1 MINIG
6 GGIKYHAFI
15 FYLLTMKKF
24 KTVKEWIEFWEN
36 FNWVFGT
43 TWRMHDYY
51 YNKLEKA
58 WELNCDWKY
67 KKKNEVL
74 WDMLGDWEFVQTEID
89 DDLRAV
95 YNEYHFPTE
104 QDKLDWLNGMLE
116 MYEWY
121 LQW

>member
-1 MINIG
+1 ML
-6 GGIKYHAFI
+6 HFI
-15 FYLLTMKKF
+15 FYLLLTMGKF
-24 KTVKEWIEFWEN
+24 KTVQEGIDFWEN

-67 KKKNEVL
+67 KKKNEIL

-89 DDLRAV
+89 GDLRVV
-95 YNEYHFPTE
+95 YNNYRLPTE
-104 QDKLDWLNGMLE
+104 QDKLDWLNWMLE
-116 MYEWY
+116 EYEWY